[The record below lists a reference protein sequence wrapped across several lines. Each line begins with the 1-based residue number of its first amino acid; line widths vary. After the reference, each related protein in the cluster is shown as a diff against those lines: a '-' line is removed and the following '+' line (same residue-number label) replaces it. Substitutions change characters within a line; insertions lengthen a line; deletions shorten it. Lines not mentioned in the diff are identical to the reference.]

1 QVLEIK
7 NAGERAAS
15 LTKQL
20 LAFSR
25 HQVLQPTV
33 LDLNGI
39 VADFD
44 RMLRRLM
51 GERIKLA
58 VNCEPALWQVMA
70 DPGEIGRAIMNLS
83 LNARDSM
90 PEGGTLTIETANVI
104 LTQADVPDPGI
115 TPGRYVVMAVR
126 DIGVGMD
133 AEMQA
138 RIFEPFFTT
147 KGIGEGTG
155 LGLSTVLGIVEQSGG
170 AIRCESHPDRGT
182 TFRIFLPAVAE
193 GAHLGAVP
201 AGRLTE
207 APRGSESVLL
217 VEDEDA
223 VRKLARRIL
232 EKSGYVVQEARDGRE
247 GLSLCETYQ

>member
-1 QVLEIK
+1 MSNTTGTGIML
-7 NAGERAAS
+7 ARAAFAAG
-15 LTKQL
+15 
-20 LAFSR
+20 LA
-25 HQVLQPTV
+25 L
-33 LDLNGI
+33 I
-39 VADFD
+39 A
-44 RMLRRLM
+44 
-51 GERIKLA
+51 
-58 VNCEPALWQVMA
+58 
-70 DPGEIGRAIMNLS
+70 
-83 LNARDSM
+83 
-90 PEGGTLTIETANVI
+90 
-104 LTQADVPDPGI
+104 TQARAE
-115 TPGRYVVMAVR
+115 TPSG
-126 DIGVGMD
+126 GSGMD
-133 AEMQA
+133 AATQA

-232 EKSGYVVQEARDGRE
+232 EKSGYVVHEAATDAKVCRCARPTRGR
-247 GLSLCETYQ
+247 SICW